1 MCGSVMS
8 RVDVT
13 IPIMLGVLSTINVV
27 RQMLI
32 ALDHQTPT
40 AMAFLQTDEGAV
52 SSEIKWIT
60 FQQA

>member
-1 MCGSVMS
+1 
-8 RVDVT
+8 
-13 IPIMLGVLSTINVV
+13 MLGVLSTINVV